1 MPGVHDRG
9 GWPTDEP
16 IDKSDHPVMDWEVR
30 ISAVL
35 GALRGKGLIGTDELR
50 RGIES
55 IEPSKYESLGY
66 YERWAESV
74 ESILE
79 EKGILTR
86 EELDR
91 KMAEICGGRGLMAA
105 YQRTP
110 AYGEGGRVRV
120 LDLPVKGHNRTPWYI
135 RGKVGTVERYH
146 GAYRNPESLAYGG
159 SGEPVVPLY
168 LVRFS
173 QRELWENYDGPESD
187 ELLADVFEHWLE
199 PAW

>member
-66 YERWAESV
+66 YERWTESV

-91 KMAEICGGRGLMAA
+91 KMAEIA
-105 YQRTP
+105 
-110 AYGEGGRVRV
+110 EG
-120 LDLPVKGHNRTPWYI
+120 
-135 RGKVGTVERYH
+135 
-146 GAYRNPESLAYGG
+146 
-159 SGEPVVPLY
+159 
-168 LVRFS
+168 
-173 QRELWENYDGPESD
+173 
-187 ELLADVFEHWLE
+187 AD
-199 PAW
+199 

>member
-16 IDKSDHPVMDWEVR
+16 IDKSEHPVMDWEVR

-66 YERWAESV
+66 YERWTESV

-91 KMAEICGGRGLMAA
+91 KMAEIA
-105 YQRTP
+105 
-110 AYGEGGRVRV
+110 EG
-120 LDLPVKGHNRTPWYI
+120 
-135 RGKVGTVERYH
+135 
-146 GAYRNPESLAYGG
+146 
-159 SGEPVVPLY
+159 
-168 LVRFS
+168 
-173 QRELWENYDGPESD
+173 
-187 ELLADVFEHWLE
+187 AD
-199 PAW
+199 

>member
-16 IDKSDHPVMDWEVR
+16 IDRGDHPIMDWEVR

-55 IEPSKYESLGY
+55 IEPSKYESIGY
-66 YERWAESV
+66 YARWTESV

-91 KMAEICGGRGLMAA
+91 KMTEFAE
-105 YQRTP
+105 
-110 AYGEGGRVRV
+110 GE
-120 LDLPVKGHNRTPWYI
+120 D
-135 RGKVGTVERYH
+135 
-146 GAYRNPESLAYGG
+146 
-159 SGEPVVPLY
+159 
-168 LVRFS
+168 
-173 QRELWENYDGPESD
+173 
-187 ELLADVFEHWLE
+187 
-199 PAW
+199 

>member
-16 IDKSDHPVMDWEVR
+16 IDKSEHPVMDWEVR
-30 ISAVL
+30 MSAVL

-66 YERWAESV
+66 YERWTESV

-91 KMAEICGGRGLMAA
+91 KMAKIA
-105 YQRTP
+105 
-110 AYGEGGRVRV
+110 EG
-120 LDLPVKGHNRTPWYI
+120 
-135 RGKVGTVERYH
+135 
-146 GAYRNPESLAYGG
+146 
-159 SGEPVVPLY
+159 
-168 LVRFS
+168 
-173 QRELWENYDGPESD
+173 
-187 ELLADVFEHWLE
+187 AD
-199 PAW
+199 

>member
-16 IDKSDHPVMDWEVR
+16 IDKSEHPVMDWEVR

-66 YERWAESV
+66 YERWTESV

-91 KMAEICGGRGLMAA
+91 KMAEFA
-105 YQRTP
+105 
-110 AYGEGGRVRV
+110 EG
-120 LDLPVKGHNRTPWYI
+120 
-135 RGKVGTVERYH
+135 
-146 GAYRNPESLAYGG
+146 
-159 SGEPVVPLY
+159 
-168 LVRFS
+168 
-173 QRELWENYDGPESD
+173 
-187 ELLADVFEHWLE
+187 AD
-199 PAW
+199 